1 MKSNSCLPTRHFW
14 VAAFLPAFVLLAFT
28 LAQSQG
34 VNVLTRNYNNQRT
47 GANLSETILTT
58 SNVNSSQFG
67 KLFQVQVDDQV
78 YAGLLCAAGLSIGG
92 ATRNV
97 LYVATVNNTVYAFD
111 ADAAGAPLWQR
122 NFNGTGRPTRNT
134 DVGQACGTYRDFSG
148 NIGIIGTPVIDAAT
162 NIMYFVT
169 RTVEGSSTVQRLRA
183 IDTRTGADRIS
194 PVVISA
200 ASFSS
205 SLNNQ
210 RPALAL
216 ANNAVYIG
224 WSSFC
229 DTGSYHGFL
238 LAYDATTLQ
247 QVGSFNATPNG
258 VQGGIWMAGA
268 APAFDTNGN
277 LYASTGNGD
286 WNGSTN
292 FGESFLKLAPRSLT
306 RVDWFTPSNWMS
318 LNNGDLDLG
327 SAGPVFL
334 PGTNLVVIGGKGGG
348 KGYLI
353 SSDNL
358 GHLVSG
364 DTQIRQV
371 FQAVEL
377 TNRTGAGV
385 TYHIHN
391 SMVTWNSPQGLNLY
405 VWGENDF
412 LRAFRFNTSTQRL
425 NEPAFAEGSI
435 LPPLG
440 MPGGMMT
447 ISANGSQ
454 SGTGILWATTPRAG
468 NANQAVVPGV
478 LYAFNA
484 QNSGATFPL
493 LWSSTGVGDDTYNFS
508 KGSPPVVANGKVYV
522 ASLSNVVSVYG
533 PRTTPPPS
541 QNLALNKTGSGST
554 SCNVNEGPAKA
565 FNGSYSGGN
574 TDKWCSTVAGT
585 KFLQV
590 DLGSNFSI
598 NQIVVEHAGAGGES
612 FDFNTRAFNI
622 QVSTDGTNFGQIATV
637 TNNIQSITTHNIS
650 PTTARFV
657 RLNITTPSQT
667 TDAAARI
674 YEFQVYGQS
683 ASDVI
688 TYETE
693 SLPVA
698 ATSGDLHRVALDA
711 GYSGGQGTILEGNAV
726 GDFVTYTVNVPEAG
740 TYDIR
745 VRIKRLGNRGIWQ
758 FSSNG
763 TNQGSPVD
771 GFSTTATFPEID
783 IGNATFSTAGNK
795 SFRFM
800 ITGQNASST
809 GFWIALDY
817 IRLIPQ

>member
-1 MKSNSCLPTRHFW
+1 MKSNSCPHNRRFW
-14 VAAFLPAFVLLAFT
+14 TIAFLPAIVLIAFT
-28 LAQSQG
+28 MAQSQAI
-34 VNVLTRNYNNQRT
+34 NVSTRNYNNQRT

-67 KLFQVQVDDQV
+67 KLFQNQVDDQV
-78 YAGLLCAAGLSIGG
+78 YAGLLYSAGLSIGG

-111 ADAAGAPLWQR
+111 ADTPGAPLWQR
-122 NFNGTGRPTRNT
+122 NFNGAGRPTRNT
-134 DVGQACGTYRDFSG
+134 EVGSACGTYRDFSG
-148 NIGIIGTPVIDAAT
+148 NIGIVGTPVIDEST
-162 NIMYFVT
+162 DIMYFVT
-169 RTVEGSSTVQRLRA
+169 RTVEGTSTVQRLRA
-183 IDTRTGADRIS
+183 IDTRTGGDRIS

-200 ASFSS
+200 ASFSP

-238 LAYDATTLQ
+238 MAYDASTLQ
-247 QVGSFNATPNG
+247 QVGTFNVTPSG
-258 VQGGIWMAGA
+258 TRAGIWMAGA
-268 APAFDTNGN
+268 APAFDGNGN
-277 LYASTGNGD
+277 LYVPTGNGD
-286 WNGSTN
+286 WNGSAN
-292 FGESFLKLAPRSLT
+292 FGETLLKLAPRTLNLF
-306 RVDWFTPSNWMS
+306 DWFTPSNWMS

-327 SAGPVFL
+327 SAGPIFL

-353 SSDNL
+353 DSNNL

-371 FQAVEL
+371 FQAVDL
-377 TNRTGAGV
+377 TPRPSANH
-385 TYHIHN
+385 HIHN
-391 SMVTWNSPQGLNLY
+391 TMVTWNSPQGLNLY

-412 LRAFRFNTSTQRL
+412 LRAFRFNSSTQTL
-425 NEPAFAEGSI
+425 NEPAFATGSI
-435 LPPLG
+435 LPPVG

-447 ISANGSQ
+447 ISANGTA

-468 NANQAVVPGV
+468 DANQAVVPGV

-484 QNSGATFPL
+484 QNSAATLPL
-493 LWSSTGVGDDTYNFS
+493 LWSSSGVGDDAYNFS
-508 KGSPPVVANGKVYV
+508 KGSPPIVVNGKVYV
-522 ASLSNVVSVYG
+522 ASLSNIVSVYG

-541 QNLALNKTGSGST
+541 QNLALNKTASGSAP
-554 SCNVNEGPAKA
+554 CNADEGPAKA

-574 TDKWCSTVAGT
+574 TDKWCSLATGT

-590 DLGSNFSI
+590 DLGSNFSV

-612 FDFNTRAFNI
+612 FSFNTLAYNI
-622 QVSTDGTNFGQIATV
+622 EVSTDGANFSQVAAV
-637 TNNIQSITTHNIS
+637 TNNIQSITTHNIA
-650 PTTARFV
+650 PTIARFV
-657 RLNITTPSQT
+657 RLNVTTPTQT
-667 TDAAARI
+667 TDPAARI
-674 YEFQVYGQS
+674 YELQVYGAPAPS
-683 ASDVI
+683 VI

-693 SLPVA
+693 SLTVA

-711 GYSGGQGTILEGNAV
+711 SYSGGQGTILEGNAV
-726 GDFVTYTVNVPEAG
+726 GDFVTYTVNVPEAR

-745 VRIKRLGNRGIWQ
+745 VRIKKLGNRGIWQ

-763 TNQGSPVD
+763 VDHGSPVD
-771 GFSTTATFPEID
+771 GFSSTATFPEID
-783 IGNATFSTAGNK
+783 IGNVTFSTAGNK

-800 ITGQNASST
+800 ITGKNASST
-809 GFWIALDY
+809 GFWTALDY